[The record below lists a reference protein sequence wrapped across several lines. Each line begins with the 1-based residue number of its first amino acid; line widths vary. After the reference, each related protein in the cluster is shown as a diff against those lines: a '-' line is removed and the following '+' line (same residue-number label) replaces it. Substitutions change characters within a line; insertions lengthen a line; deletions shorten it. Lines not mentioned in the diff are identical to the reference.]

1 MPPRITIR
9 DAELHEIAAL
19 EALQMRASL
28 VAPDYREDLAAH
40 PEAIDLPETDVR
52 DHRVRVAVVDSRVAG
67 FSVVTPIRGSTCEL
81 DGLFVEPDLM
91 RTGVGRA
98 LIDDV
103 VTRLRSKD
111 VVRLDVVANP
121 TAVGFYSKLGFVRGD
136 DAMTQF
142 GPAFWMTLDLHTERG
157 GD

>member
-1 MPPRITIR
+1 MPLSIAIR
-9 DAELHEIAAL
+9 DAELHEIPEL

-40 PEAIDLPETDVR
+40 PEAVQLPTADVR
-52 DHRVRVAVVDSRVAG
+52 DRRVRVAMVQQRVAG
-67 FSVVTPIRGSTCEL
+67 FSVVTPVRDTSCEL

-91 RTGVGRA
+91 GKGIGRA
-98 LIDDV
+98 LVDDV
-103 VTRLRSKD
+103 VVRLQSLG

-121 TAVGFYSKLGFVRGD
+121 TAVAFYSKLGFERGE

-142 GPAFWMTLDLHTERG
+142 GPAYWMTLRLRYTAAS
-157 GD
+157 

>member
-1 MPPRITIR
+1 MPLRIAIR
-9 DAELHEIAAL
+9 DAEVDEIPAL

-40 PEAIDLPETDVR
+40 PEAVQLPASDVSDR
-52 DHRVRVAVVDSRVAG
+52 RVRVAMVEQRVGG
-67 FSVVTPIRGSTCEL
+67 FSVVTPVRGTSCEL

-91 RTGVGRA
+91 RQGIGRA

-103 VTRLRSKD
+103 VERLQPIG

-121 TAVGFYSKLGFVRGD
+121 TAVEFYDKLGFERGE

-142 GPAFWMTLDLHTERG
+142 GPAFWMSLSLRAARG
-157 GD
+157 S

>member
-1 MPPRITIR
+1 MPLPILIR
-9 DAELHEIAAL
+9 DAELHEISAL

-40 PEAIDLPETDVR
+40 PEAVQLPAADVR
-52 DHRVRVAVVDSRVAG
+52 DRRVRVAMVEQRVAG
-67 FSVVTPIRGSTCEL
+67 FSVVTDIRGPSCEL

-91 RTGVGRA
+91 GRGIGRA

-103 VTRLRSKD
+103 VARLRPLG

-121 TAVGFYSKLGFVRGD
+121 TAEGFYIKLGFERGD
-136 DAMTQF
+136 DVMTQF
-142 GPAFWMTLDLHTERG
+142 GPAFWMALDLLRR
-157 GD
+157 

>member
-1 MPPRITIR
+1 MPLRIAIR
-9 DAELHEIAAL
+9 DAELDEIPAL

-40 PEAIDLPETDVR
+40 PEAVRLPASDVLDR
-52 DHRVRVAVVDSRVAG
+52 RARVAMVEQRVGG
-67 FSVVTPIRGSTCEL
+67 FSVVTPVRGTSCEL

-91 RTGVGRA
+91 RQGIGRA

-103 VTRLRSKD
+103 VARLQPLG
-111 VVRLDVVANP
+111 VIRLDVVANP
-121 TAVGFYSKLGFVRGD
+121 TAVAFYSTLGFERGD

-142 GPAFWMTLDLHTERG
+142 GPAFWMSLSLQAAG
-157 GD
+157 AS